1 MGEEEE
7 EEGKNKDKNK
17 DKEIK
22 DIVWPLYSQQCTDDA
37 GPPFG
42 DDEPGK
48 FYHDGSKAEPVLQPG
63 GKCAAPLVNAC
74 KARPTKKVAYIEGP
88 IDCGGNGWYC
98 RIMPDPNW
106 PGKNLIADLN
116 FGHCNSTESFDDA
129 GYDKDGHCHGSS
141 DDSTYYWW
149 MRDHWHR
156 DYNGRLR
163 CCCGWYEGGETPLY
177 SSRIANR
184 CDYRRLV
191 TKDENIDNCR
201 DANEDHGL
209 GFDDIGCDPKYESQI
224 GKPIP
229 ETDAQCWE
237 LSRFGVSEGGDN
249 DENEDGD
256 KDEEEDEEKSGD
268 EKEDEE
274 EEDEEKSGDEEDCE
288 EGKKTK
294 FFEKKKKDK
303 VLLKTCRWLQ
313 KQKNKK
319 KVMKICKMKSS
330 QSEKF
335 DVARVECPVTCGAC

>member
-1 MGEEEE
+1 MG
-7 EEGKNKDKNK
+7 
-17 DKEIK
+17 
-22 DIVWPLYSQQCTDDA
+22 
-37 GPPFG
+37 
-42 DDEPGK
+42 
-48 FYHDGSKAEPVLQPG
+48 
-63 GKCAAPLVNAC
+63 
-74 KARPTKKVAYIEGP
+74 
-88 IDCGGNGWYC
+88 
-98 RIMPDPNW
+98 
-106 PGKNLIADLN
+106 
-116 FGHCNSTESFDDA
+116 
-129 GYDKDGHCHGSS
+129 
-141 DDSTYYWW
+141 
-149 MRDHWHR
+149 
-156 DYNGRLR
+156 
-163 CCCGWYEGGETPLY
+163 
-177 SSRIANR
+177 
-184 CDYRRLV
+184 

-268 EKEDEE
+268 EKENDEEDDKEEDEEKSGDEKEDE
-274 EEDEEKSGDEEDCE
+274 EEDEENSGDEEDCE

-303 VLLKTCRWLQ
+303 VLLKTCGWLQ

-330 QSEKF
+330 QSEK
-335 DVARVECPVTCGAC
+335 